1 MTALTEPK
9 QKTMNIMP
17 KLPNA
22 LRTIP
27 KWSVKTILTTGL
39 VAAGIAAIF
48 LTWSILRVSTTIMD
62 TAVSVSQTYE
72 VITALNKLE
81 ANLVSVETSERGYV
95 IAGEPEYLAPYN
107 QALRETHWKLDLIS
121 AFTSDDASQRFRL
134 AQLEQLVSAKL
145 KTLQMIVDTREA
157 GAADAAAQLVSLD
170 QDKLELDRIH
180 LVISEMEAYENTIL
194 NVRITARDAAYRR
207 FWWSFGTLII
217 AMFGGAFWQ
226 YRLVRRIIRY
236 SEESKEQ
243 IRHQAEHDA
252 LTGLPNRRLL
262 YTRLDLAIA
271 YAERSEQM
279 LAVMFLDLD
288 GFKAVNDTLGH
299 QAGDELL
306 KCVSARLAQTVR
318 SNDTVAR
325 LGGDE
330 FVVVVSELNG
340 IDSATQLAS
349 TLIDMI
355 SRPYFI
361 NGVKTHVSASIG
373 ISFYSADG
381 TSGDALLAKA
391 DEALNKAKMNG
402 KNQYQFAGSGSGTR
416 SRQNEFRKLERSR

>member
-1 MTALTEPK
+1 MNALTEPK
-9 QKTMNIMP
+9 PKTMNIMP
-17 KLPNA
+17 QLPNA
-22 LRTIP
+22 LRAIP
-27 KWSVKTILTTGL
+27 NWSVKTILTIGL
-39 VAAGIAAIF
+39 IAAGLAAIF

-81 ANLVSVETSERGYV
+81 SNLVSVETSERGYV
-95 IAGEPEYLAPYN
+95 IAGEPEYLVPYN

-121 AFTSDDASQRFRL
+121 AFTSDDISQRFRL
-134 AQLEQLVSAKL
+134 SQLEQLVSAKL

-157 GAADAAAQLVSLD
+157 GAVDAATQLVSID

-180 LVISEMEAYENTIL
+180 RVINEMEAYENTIL
-194 NVRITARDAAYRR
+194 NVRIMARDAAYRR
-207 FWWSFGTLII
+207 FWWSFGTLIV

-243 IRHQAEHDA
+243 IRYQAEHDA

-262 YTRLDLAIA
+262 YSRLDLAIA

-288 GFKAVNDTLGH
+288 GFKKINDTMGH

-306 KCVSARLAQTVR
+306 KCVSTRLEQTVR
-318 SNDTVAR
+318 ANDTVAR

-330 FVVVVSELNG
+330 FVVVVSELN
-340 IDSATQLAS
+340 DVASATQFAA
-349 TLIDMI
+349 TLIDVI

-361 NGVKTHVSASIG
+361 NGVQANVSASIG
-373 ISFYSADG
+373 ISFYPRDG
-381 TSGDALLAKA
+381 ATCDTLLAKA
-391 DEALNKAKMNG
+391 DDALNSAKING
-402 KNQYQFAGSGSGTR
+402 KNQYQLAASGTR
-416 SRQNEFRKLERSR
+416 FRQNDFRKLERSK